1 MVTFFSANYPN
12 PWDTLLWSVIHLDAA
27 IFIYAVVFLWGSQRQ
42 THFGSL
48 VLDQANHLSSYFCT
62 WPLLSNTPS
71 HSCRRPT
78 QHLRLARLLPS
89 QLSGSPSVLIKVID
103 LPKSCLFRQLG
114 VYQQNGK
121 NVRIKEDTTH
131 WGISSDVLGGI
142 WNNLNE
148 DLSELSKIIRWGPSK
163 IPNVCCFGD
172 WEG

>member
-1 MVTFFSANYPN
+1 MSSSEIDQRQKSALMFRDPVMSLETSTKNCANKSHLGSSAQSVWKKYLSLEFLWQVTDGNFFRQTIL
-12 PWDTLLWSVIHLDAA
+12 TLGYTVVWSVTHLDAA
-27 IFIYAVVFLWGSQRQ
+27 IFIYAVVFLWSSQRQ

-103 LPKSCLFRQLG
+103 LPKSCLF
-114 VYQQNGK
+114 
-121 NVRIKEDTTH
+121 
-131 WGISSDVLGGI
+131 
-142 WNNLNE
+142 
-148 DLSELSKIIRWGPSK
+148 
-163 IPNVCCFGD
+163 
-172 WEG
+172 